1 MVRRHG
7 NLLLILTFLA
17 AFLPACTQNLATST
31 VRLKDLEDAT
41 VTPASANGQPTLRVA
56 LGSVISPK
64 GTVASYGG
72 MVAYIGKRMG
82 MTGELVQRATYAET
96 NELVKRGEV
105 ELALVCSGAYV
116 DGQRD
121 SSMELLAVPQV
132 AGQTVYYS
140 YIVVPKNS
148 PAQTVEDLRGKVF
161 AFTDPLSNSGR
172 LSAVYLLYQ
181 MNERP
186 ETFFQ
191 KTIYTYSHDNSLTAV
206 ADGLVDGAAIDSLVY
221 DYALAR
227 EPQYAERV
235 RVIRRSPPYG
245 MPPAVAPTSL
255 DPARK
260 AQLKGILL
268 TMHEDPEGKAIL
280 NDLMIDRFVPVADSA
295 YNSIREMANL
305 VGQRR

>member
-1 MVRRHG
+1 M
-7 NLLLILTFLA
+7 LLSILLFLA
-17 AFLPACTQNLATST
+17 TLLPACTQNLATKT
-31 VRLKDLEDAT
+31 VRLGDLEDAAL
-41 VTPASANGQPTLRVA
+41 TPIAANGQPKLRVA

-72 MVAYIGKRMG
+72 LVAYVGRRMG
-82 MTGELVQRATYAET
+82 MPGELVQRATYAET
-96 NELVKRGEV
+96 NELVRRGEV

-121 SSMELLAVPQV
+121 SAMELLAAPQV
-132 AGQTVYYS
+132 AGQTVYFS
-140 YIVVPKNS
+140 YIIVPKNS
-148 PAQTVEDLRGKVF
+148 PVQTVEQLRGKVF

-191 KTIYTYSHDNSLTAV
+191 KTIYTYSHDNSLKAV
-206 ADGLVDGAAIDSLVY
+206 ADGLVDGAAVDSLVY

-245 MPPAVAPTSL
+245 MPPVVVPAGL
-255 DPARK
+255 DPAQK
-260 AQLKGILL
+260 AQLQSILL
-268 TMHEDPEGKAIL
+268 NMHEDPEGRAIL
-280 NDLMIDRFVPVADSA
+280 NDLMIDRFVPVTDSA
-295 YNSIREMANL
+295 YDSIRDMVSA
-305 VGQRR
+305 VGQKR